1 MPLTKN
7 ALLRI
12 KVIDE
17 LLSNPNGSYTSEYI
31 RSKVNRELSSGKRDM
46 TLPEV
51 TLRQIQL
58 DVKDIEKIF
67 GKKVI
72 RVPAGGHRYFLRYE
86 DPSSPIFSKELTG
99 DEREVLREALKVL
112 GGFDG
117 LDNLQSLDVLKKKL
131 DLEQDPDRLPFISFS
146 KNDSL
151 KIKEGLLGRLLYAI
165 SHKQSITVTYKKSP
179 NAPIQHILVYP
190 YMLKQYLDRWYLFGK
205 AFAGDLEAEVD
216 LYNLALDRIV
226 EFEPLDQEMYPFHET
241 EIDIKRR
248 FDEAVGV
255 TFYENAD
262 VEEILIAVKK
272 SAVPFIESKKL
283 HCTQIALDEEYQK
296 KYGEKYPKFAN
307 WKFYSLE
314 CRINYELISLLTS
327 FHDQIVVL
335 ESSGFVPIEITMS
348 KKITLTEYM
357 KDIANNLASLYNPDS
372 VKVSLDSPDD
382 KPATLP
388 YQDQT
393 EPKP

>member
-1 MPLTKN
+1 MPLTKH

-31 RSKVNRELSSGKRDM
+31 RRKVNRELSSGKRDM

-58 DVKDIEKIF
+58 DINDIEKIF
-67 GKKVI
+67 GKKVLRI
-72 RVPAGGHRYFLRYE
+72 PAGGHKLFLRYA

-117 LDNLQSLDVLKKKL
+117 LDNLQSLNVLKKKL
-131 DLEQDPDRLPFISFS
+131 DLEQDPDRLPYISFS

-226 EFEPLDQEMYPFHET
+226 EFEPLDQEMYPFQET

-255 TFYENAD
+255 TFFENAD

-296 KYGEKYPKFAN
+296 RYREKYPKFAD

-348 KKITLTEYM
+348 KKIILTEYM
-357 KDIANNLASLYNPDS
+357 KDIANNMANLYNPDS
-372 VKVSLDSPDD
+372 AEVNPDSPDD
-382 KPATLP
+382 TPATLP
-388 YQDQT
+388 CQD
-393 EPKP
+393 

>member
-1 MPLTKN
+1 MPLTKH

-17 LLSNPNGSYTSEYI
+17 LLSNPNGSYTSDYI
-31 RSKVNRELSSGKRDM
+31 RRKVNRELSSGKRDM

-58 DVKDIEKIF
+58 DIKDIENIF
-67 GKKVI
+67 GKKVV
-72 RVPAGGHRYFLRYE
+72 RVPAGGHKYFLRYD
-86 DPSSPIFSKELTG
+86 DPSSPIFNKELTW

-131 DLEQDPDRLPFISFS
+131 DLEKDPDELPMIMFS

-151 KIKEGLLGRLLYAI
+151 RMKEGLLGRLLYAI
-165 SHKQSITVTYKKSP
+165 SHKQSITVTYKKAP
-179 NAPIQHILVYP
+179 DAPIQHILVYP
-190 YMLKQYLDRWYLFGK
+190 YMLKQYLDRWYLLGK

-216 LYNLALDRIV
+216 LYNLALDRII
-226 EFEPLDQEMYPFHET
+226 EFEPLDQEKYPYKET

-296 KYGEKYPKFAN
+296 QYGEKYPKFAD

-335 ESSGFVPIEITMS
+335 ESSGVFPLTGLNLVEQM
-348 KKITLTEYM
+348 KKITGNM
-357 KDIANNLASLYNPDS
+357 AKLYED
-372 VKVSLDSPDD
+372 
-382 KPATLP
+382 
-388 YQDQT
+388 
-393 EPKP
+393 